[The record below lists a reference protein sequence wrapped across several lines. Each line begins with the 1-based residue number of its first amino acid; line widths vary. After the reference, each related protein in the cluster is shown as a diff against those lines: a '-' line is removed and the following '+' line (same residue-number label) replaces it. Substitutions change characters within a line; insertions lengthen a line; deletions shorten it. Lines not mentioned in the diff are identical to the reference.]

1 MSKLALEVRGL
12 SSRYGKITALKDI
25 DLVVNEGQLVSL
37 VGSNGAGKT
46 TLLRCISGAV
56 PLASGDIYFEGQ
68 AISTMPAHKRVELGI
83 CQVPEGRQVFPSMSI
98 EDNLL
103 MGAYIHRKKD
113 FKADLQRMYELFP
126 ILQEKKALLAGAL
139 SGGQQQMLA
148 MARAIMG
155 RPKVLLLD
163 EPSMGLA
170 PLIVEEIF
178 RVVRGLK
185 AQGVTIFLVEQN
197 AHAALQ
203 IADYGYVLETG
214 GIVLSGTGEDLL
226 KNESVKQA
234 YLGM

>member
-1 MSKLALEVRGL
+1 MSKIALEVRGV
-12 SSRYGKITALKDI
+12 SSKYGKITALKDI
-25 DLVVNEGQLVSL
+25 NLVVNEGQLVSL

-56 PLASGDIYFEGQ
+56 PLSAGDIYFEGE
-68 AISTMPAHKRVELGI
+68 AISSMPAHKRVELGI
-83 CQVPEGRQVFPSMSI
+83 CQVPEGRQVFPSMTI

-103 MGAYIHRKKD
+103 MGAYVHRKKD
-113 FKADLQRMYELFP
+113 FKPDLKRMYELFP
-126 ILQEKKALLAGAL
+126 ILWEKRALLAGAL

-178 RVVRGLK
+178 RVVRNLK

-214 GIVLSGTGEDLL
+214 SIVLSGTGDELL

>member
-1 MSKLALEVRGL
+1 
-12 SSRYGKITALKDI
+12 
-25 DLVVNEGQLVSL
+25 
-37 VGSNGAGKT
+37 
-46 TLLRCISGAV
+46 
-56 PLASGDIYFEGQ
+56 
-68 AISTMPAHKRVELGI
+68 MPAHKRVELGI
-83 CQVPEGRQVFPSMSI
+83 CQVPEGRQVFPSMTI

-103 MGAYIHRKKD
+103 MGAYVHRKKD

-126 ILQEKKALLAGAL
+126 ILLEKKSLLAGAL

-178 RVVRGLK
+178 RVIRNLK
-185 AQGVTIFLVEQN
+185 SQGVTIFLVEQN
-197 AHAALQ
+197 ANAALQ
-203 IADYGYVLETG
+203 IADFGYVLETG
-214 GIVLSGTGEDLL
+214 NIVLSGTGEDLL
-226 KNESVKQA
+226 KNDSVKQA

>member
-1 MSKLALEVRGL
+1 MSKIALEVRGV
-12 SSRYGKITALKDI
+12 SSKYGKITALKDI
-25 DLVVNEGQLVSL
+25 NLVVNEGQLVSL

-56 PLASGDIYFEGQ
+56 PLAAGDIYFEGE
-68 AISTMPAHKRVELGI
+68 AISSMPAHKRVELGI
-83 CQVPEGRQVFPSMSI
+83 CQVPEGRQVFPSMTI

-103 MGAYIHRKKD
+103 MGAYVHRKKD
-113 FKADLQRMYELFP
+113 FKPDLKRMYELFP
-126 ILQEKKALLAGAL
+126 ILWEKRTLLAGAL

-155 RPKVLLLD
+155 RPKLLLLD

-178 RVVRGLK
+178 RVVRSLK

-214 GIVLSGTGEDLL
+214 SIVLSGTGDDLL

>member
-1 MSKLALEVRGL
+1 MSKIALEVRGV
-12 SSRYGKITALKDI
+12 SSKYGKITALKDI
-25 DLVVNEGQLVSL
+25 NLVVNEGQLVSL

-56 PLASGDIYFEGQ
+56 PLAAGDIYFEGE
-68 AISTMPAHKRVELGI
+68 AISSMPAHKRVELGI
-83 CQVPEGRQVFPSMSI
+83 CQVPEGRQVFPSMTI

-103 MGAYIHRKKD
+103 MGAYVHRKKD
-113 FKADLQRMYELFP
+113 FKPDLKRMYELFP
-126 ILQEKKALLAGAL
+126 ILWEKRTLLAGAL

-178 RVVRGLK
+178 RVVRSLK

-214 GIVLSGTGEDLL
+214 SIVLSGTGDDLL

>member
-1 MSKLALEVRGL
+1 MSKIALEVRGV
-12 SSRYGKITALKDI
+12 SSKYGKITALKDI
-25 DLVVNEGQLVSL
+25 NLVVNEGQLVSL

-56 PLASGDIYFEGQ
+56 PLSAGDIYFEGE
-68 AISTMPAHKRVELGI
+68 AISTMPAHRRVELGI
-83 CQVPEGRQVFPSMSI
+83 CQVPEGRQVFPSMTI

-103 MGAYIHRKKD
+103 MGAYVHRKKD
-113 FKADLQRMYELFP
+113 FKPDLQRMYDLFP
-126 ILQEKKALLAGAL
+126 ILWEKKSLLAGAL

-155 RPKVLLLD
+155 RPRVLLLD

-178 RVVRGLK
+178 RVVRSLK

-203 IADYGYVLETG
+203 IADFGYVLETG
-214 GIVLSGTGEDLL
+214 SIVLSGTGDDLL
-226 KNESVKQA
+226 SNESVKQA

>member
-1 MSKLALEVRGL
+1 MSKIALEVRGV
-12 SSRYGKITALKDI
+12 SSKYGKIAALKDI
-25 DLVVNEGQLVSL
+25 NLVVNEGQLVSL

-56 PLASGDIYFEGQ
+56 PLSAGDIYFEGKP
-68 AISTMPAHKRVELGI
+68 ISTMPAHRRVELGI
-83 CQVPEGRQVFPSMSI
+83 CQVPEGRQVFPSMTI

-103 MGAYIHRKKD
+103 MGAYVHRKKD
-113 FKADLQRMYELFP
+113 FKPDLQRMYDLFP
-126 ILQEKKALLAGAL
+126 ILWEKKSLLAGAL

-155 RPKVLLLD
+155 RPRVLLLD

-178 RVVRGLK
+178 RVVRSLK

-203 IADYGYVLETG
+203 IADFGYVLETG
-214 GIVLSGTGEDLL
+214 SIVLSGTGDDLL
-226 KNESVKQA
+226 SNESVKQA